1 MASPSSTDSIA
12 RQTLSGF
19 AGRWKQLLLTDL
31 IYKLVAFLVLTPLA
45 AAMFR
50 LLVATSGRS
59 VLADQDILYFFL
71 APTGWLCLIAAGVLW
86 IGITAAEL
94 AALLAVLTPEQGQRV
109 RVPDAIR
116 FATGSAP
123 RFAPVIA
130 RILSVTLLAVAP
142 FLAVAAVVY
151 AMLLTEHDINYYLKE
166 TPPAFQAAVV
176 IGGVIVVLMS
186 GVVLHLATGWLF
198 ALPIVLFEE
207 VSPGTVLRL
216 SQQRAAGHRVRL
228 TVCIVVWLL
237 GLSVLSTLTT
247 GVVLKTGQLLVAQ
260 AGDSL
265 PVLTLTIGLMLALWS
280 LLHLLINLV
289 SMTSFASLLM
299 TLYRVLGGGA
309 DLVSSEL
316 SVRLS
321 DSGPGFR
328 LTTRR
333 LVGVF
338 LAGTVVAA
346 VVGWLT
352 LGSVTGEDTTVI
364 IAHRGASAAAPEN
377 TMAAVKQA
385 VSDGADWVEID
396 VQETAEGEVVVFHDS
411 DFMKLS
417 KNPLKIWDATRAD
430 LDDLDIGSW
439 FDARFAD
446 ERVPTLAAVLE
457 ECRGRAGVVIELK
470 YYGHDQQL
478 EQRVADIVEA
488 AEMTDSVMLM
498 SLKLEAVEKMKALR
512 PDWKTGLLLSVVAG
526 NQNRLNVDFLAVNG
540 AFVSRQSID
549 AAHRRG
555 QEIYVWTVNDAVTM
569 STLIGRGVDGIITDH
584 PDLGRSVLAQRSQMS
599 VGERLLLELAET
611 FGVAPDLTAQ

>member
-1 MASPSSTDSIA
+1 M
-12 RQTLSGF
+12 TLSGF
-19 AGRWKQLLLTDL
+19 SGRWKRLLFTDL
-31 IYKLVAFLVLTPLA
+31 AYKLIAFLVLTPLA
-45 AAMFR
+45 ATLFR
-50 LLVATSGRS
+50 LMVATSGRT

-94 AALLAVLTPEQGQRV
+94 AALLVVLAAEPGQHV

-116 FATGSAP
+116 FATVNAP

-130 RILSVTLLAVAP
+130 RILSVTLLAIAP
-142 FLAVAAVVY
+142 FLAVAGLVY
-151 AMLLTEHDINYYLKE
+151 VMLLTEHDINYYLREK
-166 TPPAFQAAVV
+166 PPAFQAAVV
-176 IGGVIVVLMS
+176 IGGVIVTLMS

-207 VSPGTVLRL
+207 VSPGAVLKL
-216 SQQRAAGHRVRL
+216 SQQRASGHRVRL
-228 TVCIVVWLL
+228 TVSILVWLA
-237 GLSVLSTLTT
+237 GLSVVSALTT
-247 GVVLKTGQLLVAQ
+247 GIVLKAGQLFVSQ
-260 AGDSL
+260 ASESL
-265 PVLTLTIGLMLALWS
+265 ALLTMTIGLMLALWS
-280 LLHLLINLV
+280 LLHLLINVV
-289 SMTSFASLLM
+289 STTSFASLLM
-299 TLYRVLGGGA
+299 TLYRVHGGGDA
-309 DLVSSEL
+309 VDSSEL
-316 SVRLS
+316 RVRLS
-321 DSGPGFR
+321 DDSGPGFR

-338 LAGTVVAA
+338 LAGTVVAG

-352 LGSVTGEDTTVI
+352 LGSVTGEDTAVI

-417 KNPLKIWDATRAD
+417 GNPLKIWEATQAD

-478 EQRVADIVEA
+478 EQRVAEIVEA
-488 AEMTDSVMLM
+488 TEMTDSVMLM
-498 SLKLEAVEKMKALR
+498 SLKLDAVEKMKALR

-526 NQNRLNVDFLAVNG
+526 NQKQLNVDFLAVNG

-584 PDLGRSVLAQRSQMS
+584 PELGRSVLAQRRQMT